1 MRRLFVGLLIVF
13 AALTLLAGAASA
25 ALEEGHRIA
34 KVSYAGA
41 EVHLEDGS
49 IWKVPNRVDWDTTYN
64 WLPGQPVAI
73 RDGNKLLNINSG
85 EEVDVKRFKG
95 PSAPKAAEQDK
106 AAAMAKAMN
115 KGPAPAPRAMA
126 PAPAPA
132 PGVAP
137 ATVEKLEKRVDV
149 LEDKLQIIDW
159 RLRRIEDLLKAKP
172 QP

>member
-1 MRRLFVGLLIVF
+1 MRRLFVVLLVIF
-13 AALTLLAGAASA
+13 AALTLLAASAGA
-25 ALEEGHRIA
+25 ALEEGHRIT

-73 RDGNKLLNINSG
+73 RDGNKLLNVNSG

-106 AAAMAKAMN
+106 AAAQAKAMT
-115 KGPAPAPRAMA
+115 KSAAPAPRAA
-126 PAPAPA
+126 APAPA

-137 ATVEKLEKRVDV
+137 AAMEKMEKRVDV

-159 RLRRIEDLLKAKP
+159 RLRRIEDLLKTKP
-172 QP
+172 